1 MSSQDSQDSQESHLN
16 NSGQELSS
24 VNQTVNFHAALLN
37 YEMNLADK
45 LNVLA
50 YTCMSVVGMVLNTMV
65 LITAGRKARRFD
77 VR

>member
-1 MSSQDSQDSQESHLN
+1 MSSQDSQESQDSHLN
-16 NSGQELSS
+16 NSSS